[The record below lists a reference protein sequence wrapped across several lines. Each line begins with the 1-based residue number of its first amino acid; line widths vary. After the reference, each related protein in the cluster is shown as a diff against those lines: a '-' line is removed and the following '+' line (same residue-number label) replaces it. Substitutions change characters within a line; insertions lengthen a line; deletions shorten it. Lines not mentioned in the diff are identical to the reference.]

1 MKRTLRDVMVGAV
14 TGVAAVGAGVLLPQS
29 ALGQEAPRPQ
39 AQPASPEQ
47 PAQAT
52 PAPIAPVRAPAP
64 TAPRSAPARPA
75 APAQPAQAT
84 PAPPQ
89 PTAQIPQPQL
99 AIRRI
104 VVEGNQRVEAST
116 VQSYLLLRPGD
127 LVEPERVD
135 LSLKTLFATGLFADV
150 QIGQRDADL
159 VVRVVENPIVNRV
172 IFEGLNSMKEEDLQK
187 EIQAKPRSVF
197 TPARAQSD
205 VQRIIEQ
212 YRRSG
217 RFAATVTPQVRE
229 LEQNRVDLI
238 FEVDE
243 GPVTGV
249 RSVNFIGNKAFSDRD
264 LREAVLTEESHWW
277 KFFSKNDNYDPD
289 RLEYDRE
296 LLRQHYTNRG
306 YADFRIVSAT
316 AELTPDQKDF
326 FITFTIDEGEKYDF
340 GEVKVETEL
349 EKVPAELL
357 RAVVPIGTGQMFEG
371 ELIEK
376 SIDAMTFTAG
386 TGGYANVDI
395 RPRIDRNPATRTV
408 DVTFEVNEGPRVFVE
423 RINIVGNTRTLDQV
437 IRRELRVS
445 EGDAFNRVLLDRSRA
460 RIRSLGFFKNV
471 EIAEAE
477 GSQPDRAVVDVKVEE
492 DTTGELAFAAGFS
505 STDNFLFDV
514 SVSERNLRGR
524 GQSLRLRASTSRRRQ
539 QVDVR
544 FTEPRFM
551 GRQLAAG
558 FDLYTLRTDYLS
570 VSSFENQST
579 GAGLRASF
587 PITDTTGLGLTYT
600 VRQDDTRIAD
610 RYINVADGPDADTT
624 ADVLE
629 QCSTDPRNLSRPL
642 LCGQEGTF
650 LTSVFGYTFNWDK
663 RNDPVEPT
671 RGFDMSLRQDLA
683 GLGGDVKYLRSELQ
697 ATTYYG
703 LFRDVVASFSMN
715 AGYILGWGDDN
726 VRIND
731 RFFKGG
737 SNFRG
742 FKLAGIGPRQLIV
755 VEDSSAPNLTQLIEG
770 DSVGGNAYYIGTL
783 QMTFPTGLPREY
795 GISGA
800 LFAEFGGLGL
810 LNEADRRKQ
819 VVTTYPDGLHTT
831 GPNIGLPVNSGNY
844 QTVTAYVDDALSLR
858 ASVGVSIFWDSPF
871 GPVQFDFAQPLA
883 KEEYDRTEG
892 FRFST
897 RTRF

>member
-1 MKRTLRDVMVGAV
+1 MKRTLRDVMVGAM
-14 TGVAAVGAGVLLPQS
+14 TGVAAVGAGVLLPQP

-39 AQPASPEQ
+39 AQPATPPSPAGPPVAPAAGQ
-47 PAQAT
+47 APAQA
-52 PAPIAPVRAPAP
+52 
-64 TAPRSAPARPA
+64 
-75 APAQPAQAT
+75 
-84 PAPPQ
+84 
-89 PTAQIPQPQL
+89 PQL

-127 LVEPERVD
+127 IVEPERVD

-172 IFEGLNSMKEEDLQK
+172 IFEGLNALKEEDVEK

-238 FEVDE
+238 FEIDE

-249 RSVNFIGNKAFSDRD
+249 RNVNFIGNHAFSDRD
-264 LREAVLTEESHWW
+264 LKEAVLTEESHWW

-296 LLRQHYTNRG
+296 LLRQYYTNRG

-326 FITFTIDEGEKYDF
+326 FITFTIDEGEKYEF

-349 EKVPAELL
+349 DKVPSELL
-357 RAVVPIGTGQMFEG
+357 RAVVPIRSGQMFEG

-395 RPRIDRNPATRTV
+395 RPRIDRNRETRKV

-445 EGDAFNRVLLDRSRA
+445 EGDAFNRVLLDRSRS

-471 EIAEAE
+471 EIAESE

-524 GQSLRLRASTSRRRQ
+524 GQFLRLRASTSSRRQ
-539 QVDVR
+539 QVDIR
-544 FTEPRFM
+544 FTEPRFL
-551 GRQLAAG
+551 GRDLAAG
-558 FDLYTLRTDYLS
+558 FDLYTLRTDYLDE
-570 VSSFENQST
+570 SSFENQST

-587 PITDTTGLGLTYT
+587 PVTDSTGIGLTYT
-600 VRQDDTRIAD
+600 FRQDDTQIAD
-610 RYINVADGPDADTT
+610 SLIDLNTDGDNNITT
-624 ADVLE
+624 TPTDLVD
-629 QCSTDPRNLSRPL
+629 QCDIRNLSRPL
-642 LCGQEGTF
+642 LCEQEGTF

-663 RNDPVEPT
+663 RNDPVDPT

-683 GLGGDVKYLRSELQ
+683 GLGGDVKYLRTEIE

-703 LFRDVVASFSMN
+703 IFRDVVASFSLSG
-715 AGYILGWGDDN
+715 GYILGWGDDT

-737 SNFRG
+737 SSFRG
-742 FKLAGIGPRQLIV
+742 FDVAGIGPRQIIV
-755 VEDSSAPNLTQLIEG
+755 VEDSTTPNNPQVIEG
-770 DSVGGNAYYIGTL
+770 DSIGGNAYYIGTL
-783 QMTFPTGLPREY
+783 QMTFPTGLPKEY

-800 LFAEFGGLGL
+800 LFAEFGGLGIL
-810 LNEADRRKQ
+810 DEQDRRKQ
-819 VVTTYPDGLHTT
+819 VSEILDTSNLPNFTRVT
-831 GPNIGLPVNSGNY
+831 S
-844 QTVTAYVDDALSLR
+844 YVDDALSLR
-858 ASVGVSIFWDSPF
+858 ASVGVSVFWDSPF
-871 GPVQFDFAQPLA
+871 GPVQFDFAHPLA
-883 KEEYDRTEG
+883 EEEYDKTQE

>member
-1 MKRTLRDVMVGAV
+1 MKRTLRDVMVGAM
-14 TGVAAVGAGVLLPQS
+14 TGVAAVGAGVLLPQP

-39 AQPASPEQ
+39 AQPATPPSPAGPPVAPAAGQ
-47 PAQAT
+47 APAQA
-52 PAPIAPVRAPAP
+52 
-64 TAPRSAPARPA
+64 
-75 APAQPAQAT
+75 
-84 PAPPQ
+84 
-89 PTAQIPQPQL
+89 PQL

-127 LVEPERVD
+127 IVEPERVD

-172 IFEGLNSMKEEDLQK
+172 IFEGLNALKEEDVEK

-238 FEVDE
+238 FEIDE

-249 RSVNFIGNKAFSDRD
+249 RNVNFIGNHAFSDRD
-264 LREAVLTEESHWW
+264 LKEAVLTEESHWW

-296 LLRQHYTNRG
+296 LLRQYYTNRG

-326 FITFTIDEGEKYDF
+326 FITFTIDEGEKYEF

-349 EKVPAELL
+349 DKVPSELL
-357 RAVVPIGTGQMFEG
+357 RAVVPIRSGQMFEG

-395 RPRIDRNPATRTV
+395 RPRIDRNRETRKV

-445 EGDAFNRVLLDRSRA
+445 EGDAFNRVLLDRSRS

-471 EIAEAE
+471 EIAESE

-524 GQSLRLRASTSRRRQ
+524 GQFLRLRASTSSRRQ
-539 QVDVR
+539 QVE
-544 FTEPRFM
+544 TTSMNLPS
-551 GRQLAAG
+551 
-558 FDLYTLRTDYLS
+558 RT
-570 VSSFENQST
+570 
-579 GAGLRASF
+579 
-587 PITDTTGLGLTYT
+587 
-600 VRQDDTRIAD
+600 
-610 RYINVADGPDADTT
+610 
-624 ADVLE
+624 
-629 QCSTDPRNLSRPL
+629 SRPAPA
-642 LCGQEGTF
+642 CGRAFRSQTRPV
-650 LTSVFGYTFNWDK
+650 SV
-663 RNDPVEPT
+663 
-671 RGFDMSLRQDLA
+671 
-683 GLGGDVKYLRSELQ
+683 
-697 ATTYYG
+697 
-703 LFRDVVASFSMN
+703 
-715 AGYILGWGDDN
+715 
-726 VRIND
+726 
-731 RFFKGG
+731 
-737 SNFRG
+737 
-742 FKLAGIGPRQLIV
+742 
-755 VEDSSAPNLTQLIEG
+755 
-770 DSVGGNAYYIGTL
+770 
-783 QMTFPTGLPREY
+783 
-795 GISGA
+795 
-800 LFAEFGGLGL
+800 
-810 LNEADRRKQ
+810 
-819 VVTTYPDGLHTT
+819 
-831 GPNIGLPVNSGNY
+831 
-844 QTVTAYVDDALSLR
+844 
-858 ASVGVSIFWDSPF
+858 
-871 GPVQFDFAQPLA
+871 
-883 KEEYDRTEG
+883 
-892 FRFST
+892 
-897 RTRF
+897 